1 MLELAGIENR
11 DTTDP
16 ERAAELLVLQGVYED
31 TEAAGAGLRVRPAPA
46 PADGTPRRSGRIAAL
61 RDLIPRMARLLGI
74 VTPAD
79 DTRSRL
85 ALLGQWSLTG
95 LVFLT
100 GLVAPLVWLP
110 YMAVSY
116 HRATTRLTDRA
127 TLHYFGSRDPRPTHT
142 ARLQPEM
149 VPNGLRALGSI
160 SYRPWEWF

>member
-1 MLELAGIENR
+1 VLELAGVEGL

-31 TEAAGAGLRVRPAPA
+31 TEAAQAGLRARPAPA
-46 PADGTPRRSGRIAAL
+46 PAEGTPRRSGRIATL
-61 RDLIPRMARLLGI
+61 RDLTLRMARLLGI

-79 DTRSRL
+79 DTRR

-127 TLHYFGSRDPRPTHT
+127 TSTTSAAATHARPARPASSRRWCRP
-142 ARLQPEM
+142 AC
-149 VPNGLRALGSI
+149 ALWGRS
-160 SYRPWEWF
+160 SYRPREWF

>member
-1 MLELAGIENR
+1 
-11 DTTDP
+11 
-16 ERAAELLVLQGVYED
+16 
-31 TEAAGAGLRVRPAPA
+31 
-46 PADGTPRRSGRIAAL
+46 
-61 RDLIPRMARLLGI
+61 MARLLGI

-110 YMAVSY
+110 YMAVPY

-127 TLHYFGSRDPRPTHT
+127 TLHYVGSRDPRPTRT

-160 SYRPWEWF
+160 LVPAVGVVLIALPLVTAPMVVGGLGSQLPVCAV